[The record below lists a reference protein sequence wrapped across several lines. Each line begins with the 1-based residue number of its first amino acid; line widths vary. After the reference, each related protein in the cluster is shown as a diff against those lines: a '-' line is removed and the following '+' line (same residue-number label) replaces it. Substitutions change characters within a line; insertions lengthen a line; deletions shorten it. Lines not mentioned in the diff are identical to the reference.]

1 MDSLHDRTTR
11 SNRQPWSPKRL
22 LAAGILTFGLAFGA
36 GTAGTIS
43 NLISP
48 NSVSAQGTS
57 TQQNTDA
64 SAKSVADVYAQANP
78 AVVTITTFVDASTLQ
93 QAQGGIQQQIPG
105 MPGQQDP
112 NQQDPSQGQTPS
124 DNSTTDSGSNL
135 VEYASGSGFIIDEQ
149 GHVVTNNHVVDGAV
163 AFQVRYADGTV
174 ETATLVGTDP
184 FQDVAVL
191 KIDLA
196 DGAKVPG
203 TVSWGDSSTM
213 RPGDEVVAIGT
224 PYGEFNNTVSDG
236 MIGAVDGD
244 LNSGSGYSLPNL
256 IQHDAAIYPGN
267 SGGPL
272 LNMEGQVI
280 GINVAKAYGD
290 ASSQTTDEGFNFA
303 IESNAAKA
311 IVDEIIS
318 TGHYARPYL
327 GIQAQATEQGV
338 QVMEVEDGGPA
349 ASGGLQVGDIIV
361 GVAGD
366 TSSDPSEALDTVLFN
381 QKPGDKVTLDVI
393 RSGQQTTVDVTL
405 GERPTTLPQ

>member
-1 MDSLHDRTTR
+1 M
-11 SNRQPWSPKRL
+11 
-22 LAAGILTFGLAFGA
+22 LAAGILTFGLAFGI
-36 GTAGTIS
+36 GSVGTIS
-43 NLISP
+43 NLVQP
-48 NSVSAQGTS
+48 DQVAAQDTT
-57 TQQNTDA
+57 TQQNSDA
-64 SAKSVADVYAQANP
+64 ATQKSVADVYAATNP
-78 AVVTITTFVDASTLQ
+78 AVVTITTFVDASSLQ
-93 QAQGGIQQQIPG
+93 QAQSGQTIPG
-105 MPGQQDP
+105 MPDSGNGQLP
-112 NQQDPSQGQTPS
+112 NNGTDQQPS
-124 DNSTTDSGSNL
+124 DNSTSDGSNL

-149 GHVVTNNHVVDGAV
+149 GHVVTNNHVVEGAV
-163 AFQVRYADGTV
+163 AFQVRYSDGTT

-184 FQDVAVL
+184 FQDIAVL
-191 KIDLA
+191 QIDLA
-196 DGAKVPG
+196 SGATVPA
-203 TVSWGDSSTM
+203 TVSWGDSSQM

-244 LNSGSGYSLPNL
+244 LNTGSGYSLPNL

-272 LNMEGQVI
+272 LNMDGQVI

-311 IVDEIIS
+311 VVDEIIS

-338 QVMEVEDGGPA
+338 QVMEIEAGGPA

-361 GVAGD
+361 GVNGD
-366 TSSDPSEALDTVLFN
+366 NSTDPSEALDTVLFE
-381 QKPGDKVTLDVI
+381 QKPGDAVTLDVI
-393 RSGQQTTVDVTL
+393 RGGQQTTVDVTL

>member
-1 MDSLHDRTTR
+1 MDNLQDRSTR
-11 SNRQPWSPKRL
+11 PSRQPWSPKRV
-22 LAAGILTFGLAFGA
+22 LAAGILTFGLAFGV
-36 GTAGTIS
+36 GSVGTIS
-43 NLISP
+43 SMVQP
-48 NSVSAQGTS
+48 HTVAAQDTTSAQ
-57 TQQNTDA
+57 
-64 SAKSVADVYAQANP
+64 AKSVADVYAQANP

-93 QAQGGIQQQIPG
+93 QAQGQQQFPG
-105 MPGQQDP
+105 MP
-112 NQQDPSQGQTPS
+112 NQGGDGQTPGQQLPS
-124 DNSTTDSGSNL
+124 DNGTTNPGSNL

-149 GHVVTNNHVVDGAV
+149 GHVVTNNHVVEGAV
-163 AFQVRYADGTV
+163 AFQVRYSDGTT

-196 DGAKVPG
+196 SGATVPA
-203 TVSWGDSSTM
+203 TVAWGDSSAM

-244 LNSGSGYSLPNL
+244 LNSGGGYSLPNL

-272 LNMEGQVI
+272 LNMQGEVI

-290 ASSQTTDEGFNFA
+290 ASSQSTDEGFNFA

-318 TGHYARPYL
+318 TGHFSRPYL
-327 GIQAQATEQGV
+327 GIQAQATQQGV
-338 QVMEVEDGGPA
+338 QVMEVEAGGPA
-349 ASGGLQVGDIIV
+349 ATGGLQVGDLIV
-361 GVAGD
+361 GVSGD
-366 TSSDPSEALDTVLFN
+366 ASSDPSEALDTILFN
-381 QKPGDKVTLDVI
+381 QKPGDTVTLEVI
-393 RSGQQTTVDVTL
+393 RDGQQTTVDVTL
-405 GERPTTLPQ
+405 GERPTALPQ

>member
-1 MDSLHDRTTR
+1 MDNLHDRSTR
-11 SNRQPWSPKRL
+11 SSRQPWSPKRM
-22 LAAGILTFGLAFGA
+22 LAAGILTFGLAFGV
-36 GTAGTIS
+36 GSVGTIG
-43 NLISP
+43 NLIQP
-48 NSVSAQGTS
+48 DHVAAQDTS
-57 TQQNTDA
+57 QQNNQSTAQD
-64 SAKSVADVYAQANP
+64 KSVADVYAAANP

-93 QAQGGIQQQIPG
+93 QAQGQQVPG
-105 MPGQQDP
+105 MPGQQLP
-112 NQQDPSQGQTPS
+112 GQGQAPA
-124 DNSTTDSGSNL
+124 DNGSTDSGSNL

-149 GHVVTNNHVVDGAV
+149 GHVVTNNHVVEGAA
-163 AFQVRYADGTV
+163 AFQVRYSDGTI

-196 DGAKVPG
+196 AGATVPA
-203 TVSWGDSSTM
+203 TVAWGDSSQM

-244 LNSGSGYSLPNL
+244 LNSGGGYSLPNL

-272 LNMEGQVI
+272 LNMDGQVI

-290 ASSQTTDEGFNFA
+290 ASSQSTDTGFNFA

-318 TGHYARPYL
+318 TGHFARPYL

-338 QVMEVEDGGPA
+338 EVMQVEDGSPA
-349 ASGGLQVGDIIV
+349 ANGGLQVGDIIV
-361 GVAGD
+361 GVNGD
-366 TSSDPSEALDTVLFN
+366 DATDPSEALDTILF
-381 QKPGDKVTLDVI
+381 QKKPGDSVTLDVI
-393 RSGQQTTVDVTL
+393 RNGQQTTVDVTL
-405 GERPTTLPQ
+405 AERPTTLPQ